1 MKCPKCGYNSF
12 EFLDNCKKCSIDL
25 VAFKD
30 SLGIRPV
37 ILPFM
42 AKAAEAPAM
51 GFTIASSILE
61 QPVPENIAEP
71 LVEDNS
77 FSWDES
83 LAEESPKQEESIP
96 GLDMGS
102 VQGEKDD
109 AGLFSFGEESPT
121 DSFGEFSFEEVA
133 KESSQQAAALSA
145 VQPPVEESFADLL
158 ESNSSVETPFA
169 TVIGGGA
176 TLEFEGFAE
185 AAAVADTKESTPVSF
200 DAAQDEFEMEDF
212 FAQEENPAPAK
223 AAKSVIPEQE
233 GVSMDEFDFL
243 FGSDESEKEKTA
255 Q

>member
-12 EFLDNCKKCSIDL
+12 EFLDNCKKCSSDL
-25 VAFKD
+25 VAFKE

-42 AKAAEAPAM
+42 AKAAEAPA
-51 GFTIASSILE
+51 GFTTSSAVLG
-61 QPVPENIAEP
+61 QPVPGNIPEP
-71 LVEDNS
+71 IVEDNA

-96 GLDMGS
+96 ELDMGS
-102 VQGEKDD
+102 AQVEKDE

-121 DSFGEFSFEEVA
+121 DSYGEFSFEEVA
-133 KESSQQAAALSA
+133 KESSRQAAALSA
-145 VQPPVEESFADLL
+145 VQPSVDESFADLL
-158 ESNSSVETPFA
+158 ESNSSLETPFA
-169 TVIGGGA
+169 TAIEGGA

-185 AAAVADTKESTPVSF
+185 TAAVADTKESTPVSF

-255 Q
+255 P